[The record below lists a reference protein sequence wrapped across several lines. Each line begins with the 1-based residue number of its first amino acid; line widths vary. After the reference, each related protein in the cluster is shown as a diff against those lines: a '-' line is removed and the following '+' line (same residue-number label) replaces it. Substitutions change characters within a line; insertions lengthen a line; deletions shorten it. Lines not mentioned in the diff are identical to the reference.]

1 MATPW
6 VRIQSALL
14 AAVLVTALAV
24 NLLLHRPSR
33 RVYQEYAVFALNLAL
48 WFLSD
53 ALYALLS
60 FESETMNTARLLVAT
75 AIPITTARFFQVLM
89 DDETPGAHRL
99 LRVLIALAIPTAVG
113 VVILPKTTVPA
124 WILETAFL
132 TYVFGGVVASV
143 FRIWY
148 RLSSIDAATERGRFM
163 SLLIAAGIAILAVF
177 LDYLPDFGYFFFGN
191 IFVMLFLYFLFQI
204 VTKLRLLDLYEFLG
218 RAVVTLTF
226 ALVIAAIF
234 LFLTGFWR
242 HRVDLF
248 VFNTIIGALVINILF
263 EPLRNVVANWIGR
276 FLFGERFAFVAR
288 LEHLQSDIAKMVE
301 PQELA
306 KMMVST
312 LDDSRR
318 VTHASVYLV
327 GANGKNLEVAEYVG
341 SVPRRKIDFALD
353 GPLLE
358 LLIQEQLITRE
369 QLDDNLKGLRY
380 LDSLDA
386 QAVRERTTAV
396 IKVME
401 DIYAAVVIPFVSK
414 NQIIGFLALN
424 DDRLRE
430 PYATEELSLLHKV
443 ATQATISLENS
454 LIYDKLRERDRLAAL
469 GEMSAGLAHEIR
481 NPLGAI
487 RGAAQLLPEEENPE
501 EFAKIIA
508 EEVDRLDVVVTQFL
522 HFAKPYASRKERVDV
537 NDLVRRTTQLIEAD
551 LPEGIQVEEEL
562 DLVIPEVTTDPEMV
576 RTIFVNLARN
586 AVEAMGDEGRLVV
599 RTFLKKTSRSFV
611 QGQRGVLVVV
621 EFQDTGPG
629 IKKEDLANIFIPF
642 FTTKSKGT
650 GLGLSICQR
659 VIKSLGGFIEVQSK
673 EGKGTSFYVNIPSG
687 GISTTIETMAA
698 VEPESVKESLDPT

>member
-24 NLLLHRPSR
+24 NLLLHRPTR

-53 ALYALLS
+53 ALHALLS
-60 FESETMNTARLLVAT
+60 FESEPLNTVRMLVAT

-89 DDETPGAHRL
+89 EDKTPGAHRL
-99 LRVLIALAIPTAVG
+99 QRILIALAIPTAVG
-113 VVILPKTTVPA
+113 VVILPQTTVPI

-132 TYVFGGVVASV
+132 TYIFGGVVASI

-148 RLSSIDAATERGRFM
+148 RLASIEAATERGRFM

-218 RAVVTLTF
+218 RSVVTLTF

-242 HRVDLF
+242 HRADLF
-248 VFNTIIGALVINILF
+248 VFNTVIGALVINILF

-288 LEHLQSDIAKMVE
+288 LEHLQSDLAKVVE
-301 PQELA
+301 PQDLA
-306 KMMVST
+306 KLMVTT
-312 LDDSRR
+312 LDESRR

-327 GANGKNLEVAEYVG
+327 GSNGRHLEVAEFVG
-341 SVPRRKIDFALD
+341 SVPRQKIDFARDNSLLD
-353 GPLLE
+353 LLM
-358 LLIQEQLITRE
+358 QEHLITRE
-369 QLDDNLKGLRY
+369 QLDDNLKSLRY
-380 LDSLDA
+380 LDTLDA
-386 QAVRERTTAV
+386 QVVRERTTAV

-401 DIYAAVVIPFVSK
+401 ELYAAVIIPFVSK
-414 NQIIGFLALN
+414 QQVIGFLALN

-430 PYATEELSLLHKV
+430 PYASEELNLLHKV
-443 ATQATISLENS
+443 ATQATIALENS

-487 RGAAQLLPEEENPE
+487 RGAAQLLPGEENPE
-501 EFAKIIA
+501 EFAKIIV

-522 HFAKPYASRKERVDV
+522 HFAKPYASRREQVDV

-551 LPEGIQVEEEL
+551 LPEGVQIEEDL
-562 DLVIPEVTTDPEMV
+562 DLVLPDVTTDPEMV

-586 AVEAMGDEGRLVV
+586 AVEAMGEEGSLTV
-599 RTFLKKTSRSFV
+599 RTSLKKASQTFI
-611 QGQRGVLVVV
+611 QGHRGVLVVV

-629 IKKEDLANIFIPF
+629 IKKEDVANIFIPF

-673 EGKGTSFYVNIPSG
+673 VGEGTTFSVNLPTG
-687 GISTTIETMAA
+687 GISTTAEILVTP
-698 VEPESVKESLDPT
+698 EPASEKESIDPT